1 MDKSR
6 KPKPTEGRHKD
17 HKLVA
22 ELIAECAEQMEV
34 GPHEVSWIDL
44 KTFANLNYPE
54 LELSRADILVLGGYN
69 TVRDAFF
76 PPPPSEAAM
85 VKERVKEHARVHR
98 KLGSDSVKRQFLME
112 SIEKFSER
120 VFRGKIQPQKIKT
133 QQSPTKRILNLVL
146 SDLHYGADLL
156 VDEVGVSYGK
166 VEEARRTAA
175 VFDQVIRYKED
186 LRSETELEILILGDI
201 FQNQLHDMRDGAV
214 LAEQA
219 CRAIHIL
226 SQGIAYAAQHFK
238 KIRVRCA
245 TGNHGRNKGRHAE
258 RATYQKWDSIE
269 TIVYYS
275 IKQACSNLSNVE
287 FFIPKTQFFVYDLFG
302 KKVYATHGDTAL
314 NVGYPGKAIRVEQV
328 EGRINK
334 LNAALADTAEY
345 SVIVVGHVHTGSLT
359 QLGNG
364 STLFTNGALIPPDH
378 FAVSIGIPESVCGQW
393 VWESV
398 PGAPVGDVRF
408 IRVSTQDDANGKLDQ
423 IINPWP
429 GL

>member
-1 MDKSR
+1 
-6 KPKPTEGRHKD
+6 
-17 HKLVA
+17 
-22 ELIAECAEQMEV
+22 
-34 GPHEVSWIDL
+34 
-44 KTFANLNYPE
+44 
-54 LELSRADILVLGGYN
+54 
-69 TVRDAFF
+69 
-76 PPPPSEAAM
+76 M
-85 VKERVKEHARVHR
+85 VKERIKEHAKVHR
-98 KLGSDSVKRQFLME
+98 KLGSDSIKKQFLLE

-120 VFRGKIQPQKIKT
+120 VFRGRVQPAKT
-133 QQSPTKRILNLVL
+133 KQSASPTKRILNLVL

-166 VEEARRTAA
+166 TEEARRTAA
-175 VFDQVIRYKED
+175 IFDQLVKYKED
-186 LRSETELEILILGDI
+186 SRSETELEILILGDI

-226 SQGIAYAAQHFK
+226 SQGIAYAAQSFK
-238 KIRVRCA
+238 KIRVRCT
-245 TGNHGRNKGRHAE
+245 TGNHGRNKGRHLE

-275 IKQACSNLSNVE
+275 IKQACSGLTNVE
-287 FFIPKTQFFVYDLFG
+287 FFIPKTQFFVYEVFG

-334 LNAALADTAEY
+334 LNAALADSLEY
-345 SVIVVGHVHTGSLT
+345 SVIVVGHVHTGSMT

-364 STLFTNGALIPPDH
+364 STLLTNGALIPPDH

-393 VWESV
+393 LWESV
-398 PGAPVGDVRF
+398 PGTPVCDVRF

-423 IINPWP
+423 IIRPWP

>member
-6 KPKPTEGRHKD
+6 KPSPKEGRHKD
-17 HKLVA
+17 HNLVA
-22 ELIAECAEQMEV
+22 DLIKECADEMEV
-34 GPHEVSWIDL
+34 GAHEVAWIDL
-44 KTFANLNYPE
+44 KTYANLNYPE
-54 LELSRADILVLGGYN
+54 LELSRADILALGGYN
-69 TVRDAFF
+69 TIRDAFF
-76 PPPPSEAAM
+76 PPPPSESS
-85 VKERVKEHARVHR
+85 VVRERVREHARVHR
-98 KLGSDSVKRQFLME
+98 KLGSDSIKKQFLLE

-120 VFRGKIQPQKIKT
+120 VFRGRIQHTKT
-133 QQSPTKRILNLVL
+133 KSQSSQTKRILNLVL

-156 VDEVGVSYGK
+156 PDEVGVSYGK
-166 VEEARRTAA
+166 IEEARRTAA
-175 VFDQVIRYKED
+175 VFEQLCRYKEEY
-186 LRSETELEILILGDI
+186 RSETELEILILGDI

-226 SQGIAYAAQHFK
+226 SQGIAHAAQSFK
-238 KIRVRCA
+238 KVRVRCS
-245 TGNHGRNKGRHAE
+245 TGNHGRNKSRHHE

-269 TIVYYS
+269 TIVYYA

-287 FFIPKTQFFVYDLFG
+287 FFIPKTQFFVYEVFG

-328 EGRINK
+328 EGRVNK
-334 LNAALADTAEY
+334 LNAALSDTNEY
-345 SVIVVGHVHTGSLT
+345 SVLVVGHVHVGSMT
-359 QLGNG
+359 QLANG
-364 STLFTNGALIPPDH
+364 STLLTNGALIPPDH

-393 VWESV
+393 IWESV
-398 PGAPVGDVRF
+398 PGTPVCDVRF

-423 IINPWP
+423 IIRPWP